1 VPVALLLLLAYPLYV
16 GLTDARE
23 LVADSKPAD
32 QYADAVIW
40 LHDNTPEGTMV
51 FQTDWDD
58 FTRLFFY
65 NSNAVY
71 TAGLDPTFMEL
82 EDEAFYDR
90 WVDITRGRIDEP
102 GAAIRD
108 EFGASYVFSDLN
120 HDDFMDEAEDD
131 PLLQEVYRDDY
142 AVIYEVGD

>member
-1 VPVALLLLLAYPLYV
+1 MLLLLAYPLYV
-16 GLTDARE
+16 GLSDGRE
-23 LVADSKPAD
+23 LIADSSPAD
-32 QYADAVIW
+32 RYADATIW
-40 LHDNTPEGTMV
+40 LHDNAPDGTMV

-82 EDEAFYDR
+82 EDEALFER
-90 WVDITRGRIDEP
+90 WVAITRGNVEQP
-102 GAAIRD
+102 GTAIRD
-108 EFGASYVFSDLN
+108 EFGAAYVFSDLN
-120 HDDFMDEAEDD
+120 HDDFMDEAAAD

-142 AVIYEVGD
+142 AVIYRVGDR